1 MKDKEYNELTIGID
15 VYPLPFDAARWIKT
29 DWGPSDG
36 EFLGESAKND

>member
-1 MKDKEYNELTIGID
+1 MKDKEYNEIA